1 MGKRVSRVFIFDV
14 DGTLTPSRQPM
25 TNEFQEFFK
34 EWVKTNTFYLV
45 TGSDIV
51 KLQEQMCMYDI
62 EAHGIFT
69 CCGNEYWQPDPAVH
83 PKHCDL
89 IYEKKF
95 KPSEKL
101 IKYLELELKFSP
113 YKKQYGNH
121 IEDRG
126 TLLNFSIVG
135 RDCTQEQRED
145 YNKYDT
151 EKGERKRI
159 SEAIKRQ
166 FPDLD
171 AVLGGQISID
181 IYPKGNDKSQVL
193 EHIEK
198 QHENDELIFIGD
210 GIENG
215 GNDYPLAHLM
225 DGIANY
231 NWYQTEGWKQTKLIL
246 EKLNG

>member
-1 MGKRVSRVFIFDV
+1 MSKVFIFDI
-14 DGTLTPSRQPM
+14 DGTLTPSRLPM
-25 TNEFQEFFK
+25 TEEFTIFFSLYSI
-34 EWVKTNTFYLV
+34 NNPFYLV
-45 TGSDIV
+45 TGSDIEKTKQQV
-51 KLQEQMCMYDI
+51 PWYILERAD
-62 EAHGIFT
+62 ALFT
-69 CCGNEYWQPDPAVH
+69 CCGNEMWVEEKQ
-83 PKHCDL
+83 
-89 IYEKKF
+89 IYRKEF
-95 KPSEKL
+95 KPPKKL
-101 IKYLELELKFSP
+101 IDYLELELKFSP

-145 YNKYDT
+145 YNRYDT

-198 QHENDELIFIGD
+198 RYENDELIFIGD
-210 GIENG
+210 GIVNG

-225 DGIANY
+225 DNIEGCD
-231 NWYQTEGWKQTKLIL
+231 WHQTDGWKQTKEILL